1 MNDNELRQNLIEGY
15 LKRMPDFQKIE
26 WKFIKNKASLQD
38 CFKVYQA
45 VQILPRLLE
54 TLTKKNGENS
64 FLLKD
69 LSSNPLKVI
78 GFSIFRTSSIF
89 KFILNITILVIDG
102 KF

>member
-1 MNDNELRQNLIEGY
+1 VNDNELRQNLIEGY

-69 LSSNPLKVI
+69 LFSNPLKVI
-78 GFSIFRTSSIF
+78 CFSIF
-89 KFILNITILVIDG
+89 
-102 KF
+102 